1 MVVCHEKK
9 CIFIHIPK
17 TAGTSIEQ
25 FLREKNKNDLE
36 FIGLKNNRS
45 MQHYR
50 AIELKIQLG
59 YIFNLYYKFSIIR
72 NPYDRLLSEYYWTP
86 IPNVGY
92 KYGKTKFEFL
102 NYVTDVIKN
111 NKIFE
116 NKYNDHFIPQYLF
129 LYQGKKLLVDQI
141 FKYEDL
147 EWVENYLK
155 KKLNIDNNLP
165 FLNKSKL
172 NIEKEDWNP
181 RQKER
186 IYKLYKPDFL
196 IFNYEK

>member
-25 FLREKNKNDLE
+25 FLREKNKNELE

-50 AIELKIQLG
+50 AVELKIQLG

-129 LYQGKKLLVDQI
+129 LYHGKKLLVDQI

-186 IYKLYKPDFL
+186 IYKLYKADFL